1 MNQLSRRDQTLKIV
15 IPVYNE
21 GANFTALYEE
31 ISLIRTPFEAFV
43 IYDFDGDNTIPAVN
57 RVIDRGDRRFH
68 LHKNDSFPGA
78 AGALLTGFHLAALG
92 PVLVV
97 MADLSDDLAQVDR
110 MVQLY
115 RDGYHLVAASR
126 YSHGGSQIGGPFLK
140 RTLSRCAGRS
150 LHLLRGLPTSDSTN
164 SFRLYDAEMLNALQL
179 QSRSGFEITLEITV
193 KAFLAA
199 YRIAEVPATWHD
211 RTNGESH
218 FRFWKWLPSYLKWY
232 FFAFR
237 PRAFRRTKLAAAR

>member
-1 MNQLSRRDQTLKIV
+1 MNQLSKWYQPLRII

-21 GANFTALYEE
+21 GGNFASLYDQ
-31 ISLIRTPFEAFV
+31 LAMIRTPFEAFV

-68 LHKNDSFPGA
+68 LHRNDMYPGA
-78 AGALLTGFHLAALG
+78 AGALLTGFRLAAPG

-115 RDGYHLVAASR
+115 RDGNHLVAASR
-126 YSHGGSQIGGPFLK
+126 YARGGSQIGGPLLK

-150 LHLLRGLPTSDSTN
+150 LRLLRGLPTSDATN
-164 SFRLYDAEMLNALQL
+164 SFRLYDAEMLNCLQL
-179 QSRSGFEITLEITV
+179 ESRSGFEITLEITV
-193 KAFLAA
+193 KAFLAG
-199 YRIAEVPATWHD
+199 YRITEVPGTWHD
-211 RTNGESH
+211 RKNGESH
-218 FRFWKWLPSYLKWY
+218 FRLWRWLPFYLKWY

-237 PRAFRRTKLAAAR
+237 PRALHGTRLSAAS